1 MEIVFINHKLEDNE
15 INFRIKH
22 NSITGI
28 HNDCGNNIWDL
39 ISLKKIGKGQISING
54 EKITKDDIFMT
65 QKRISVIDNN
75 IHFPNYLKTVEDLLN
90 ERFITFNLN
99 VKDPQKKM
107 EDSLKIVGLTEDYLE
122 RDLITLSNSEKKLI
136 LIARGLLSNPDT
148 ILIEEPF
155 MYLDLKQEKRLV
167 MLFNKLKEQYNKTIV
182 IKSEDVDILYK
193 YTKNIVIVKNID
205 ILLEGD
211 TKEVFHRVDYLKRS
225 GIHIPDAVRFTY
237 LANKEKDAKI
247 DYHSDIRDIIK
258 DIYKHV

>member
-15 INFRIKH
+15 INFRIRH
-22 NSITGI
+22 NHITGI
-28 HNDCGNNIWDL
+28 HNDCGKNIWDL
-39 ISLKKIGKGQISING
+39 VSLKKIGKGQISING

-75 IHFPNYLKTVEDLLN
+75 IYFPNYLKTVEDLLN
-90 ERFITFNLN
+90 ERFIAFNLN

-107 EDSLKIVGLTEDYLE
+107 EDSLKIVGLNENYLE
-122 RDLITLSNSEKKLI
+122 RDLVTLSNSEKKLI

-167 MLFNKLKEQYNKTIV
+167 MLLNKLKEQYNKTIV
-182 IKSEDVDILYK
+182 IKSEDIDSLYK
-193 YTKNIVIVKNID
+193 YTNNIIIIKNMQV
-205 ILLEGD
+205 LLEGD
-211 TKEVFHRVDYLKRS
+211 TKEVLHRVDYLKRN
-225 GIHIPDAVRFTY
+225 GISIPNAVRFTY
-237 LANKEKDAKI
+237 LANKDKDAKI